1 MRNLVAAVTNS
12 YANRVISA
20 FDYTNDAAGRRTA
33 ISHSGEA
40 IGDLSGATDSY
51 GYNSRDVVISA
62 RRTKNGEII
71 HGFNEDFEYDP
82 IGNRISST
90 TYNELGEPKT
100 SQYSANNLNQYTS
113 RTVPGYAA
121 IRGHADADATVTVNE
136 KPTYRYGEY
145 FFGSDEFDNSQ
156 FAVEAELI
164 TSAVLASPTNGQ
176 DEVAFVTSRVHI
188 AKSPQLFEYDDD
200 GNLLNDGYYTFTYDS
215 ANRLEKVSTNGVLV
229 LTNIYD
235 AKSRRVRKVTPEATM
250 AFFYDD
256 WNLVEER
263 IAYTN
268 GTVSTIR
275 YFWDKGLSGTLQDAG
290 GIGGLLYLTVDG
302 AVYVPCYDSNGNI
315 THYLDSNGSTA
326 AQYIYDTF
334 GNLILQSGSL
344 ADFFRHRFSTKYF
357 DVETG
362 LYYYGYRFYHPC
374 LMRWLNRDP
383 LEENGGM
390 NQYVFCQNMPIVLF
404 DQLGMFPSSIRQCS
418 RSSVAISFVF
428 DGRTLSGSGFSAA
441 AASGRPQ
448 KTHTPLV
455 LIKDRLGRIVGTR
468 ATYGYEFNYSK
479 ERQKIKNVGPIPEGT
494 YYILANE
501 KRTKWNSVRT
511 HILRHPGWGDYGWS
525 LHPEPRTETYGRRG
539 FFIHGGSEWGSAGC
553 IDLTNGDSVLSAFL
567 DGLCDCYIPVIVEY
581 AVEKNTIFE
590 TYTYRIPE

>member
-1 MRNLVAAVTNS
+1 M
-12 YANRVISA
+12 
-20 FDYTNDAAGRRTA
+20 
-33 ISHSGEA
+33 
-40 IGDLSGATDSY
+40 
-51 GYNSRDVVISA
+51 
-62 RRTKNGEII
+62 
-71 HGFNEDFEYDP
+71 
-82 IGNRISST
+82 
-90 TYNELGEPKT
+90 
-100 SQYSANNLNQYTS
+100 
-113 RTVPGYAA
+113 
-121 IRGHADADATVTVNE
+121 
-136 KPTYRYGEY
+136 
-145 FFGSDEFDNSQ
+145 
-156 FAVEAELI
+156 
-164 TSAVLASPTNGQ
+164 
-176 DEVAFVTSRVHI
+176 
-188 AKSPQLFEYDDD
+188 
-200 GNLLNDGYYTFTYDS
+200 
-215 ANRLEKVSTNGVLV
+215 
-229 LTNIYD
+229 
-235 AKSRRVRKVTPEATM
+235 
-250 AFFYDD
+250 
-256 WNLVEER
+256 
-263 IAYTN
+263 
-268 GTVSTIR
+268 
-275 YFWDKGLSGTLQDAG
+275 
-290 GIGGLLYLTVDG
+290 TVDG

-511 HILRHPGWGDYGWS
+511 HILRHPWWGDYGWS